1 MRGGPPQSGLSL
13 VSLGGHGLSTPLFS
27 AGQVGSARK
36 GSGFFACSTP
46 GGVGGQD
53 GLRRVGR
60 PSFATRPAGKCRTVA
75 TSDAGFF
82 RRAWVVNS
90 VVFGWPGGKR
100 SEGFRLLCVLNARG
114 VGGQDGL
121 RRVGRPSFATRP
133 AGKCRTVATSD
144 AGSSN
149 PRPLPGASFRLVGG
163 TRGFCLCASLKLR
176 SAPPFGSC
184 RTTGSQFRRSTS
196 GA

>member
-1 MRGGPPQSGLSL
+1 MMGERRVIQEALFYGFSLERHVPDDHLLRKIDRFVDLSGLRAFGASAVQGGPPQSCLSL

-36 GSGFFACSTP
+36 GSGFFACSTL
-46 GGVGGQD
+46 G
-53 GLRRVGR
+53 
-60 PSFATRPAGKCRTVA
+60 
-75 TSDAGFF
+75 
-82 RRAWVVNS
+82 
-90 VVFGWPGGKR
+90 
-100 SEGFRLLCVLNARG
+100 G

-149 PRPLPGASFRLVGG
+149 PRPLPGTPFRLVGG

-176 SAPPFGSC
+176 SVPPFGSC
-184 RTTGSQFRRSTS
+184 RTTGSQFRRSTY